1 MFLHLGADTV
11 VPLREVIAIN
21 DLKHTQ
27 SKANGIFIKNM
38 REKDKVVDVSDNQ
51 PKSFVITDGLVY
63 LSAISALTLKK
74 RAHHLNGLEHDEA

>member
-21 DLKHTQ
+21 DLKHTPA
-27 SKANGIFIKNM
+27 KANVAFIAKM
-38 REKDKVVDVSDNQ
+38 RQADMIVDVSDNQ
-51 PKSFVITDGLVY
+51 AKSFVITDSKIY

-74 RAHHLNGLEHDEA
+74 RANHLSVLEHDEA

>member
-21 DLKHTQ
+21 DLKHAQ

-38 REKDKVVDVSDNQ
+38 RAENKVVDVSDNQ
-51 PKSFVITDGLVY
+51 PKSFVITDRLVY

-74 RAHHLNGLEHDEA
+74 RAHHFTSFDQDEA